1 MRLKKKGASENVP
14 PKRPCFY
21 GEGCIISEAGMSTI
35 PRYRF
40 CGIEDTR
47 RVSKR
52 IVFIYPE
59 SAMKQRLDKDHV
71 DLSDIYCYDDFKL
84 IKKTRAFHPYR
95 VERRFAFKGAD
106 YMAAFDRVKS
116 GIPEMD
122 EALDNIRLGDNVVW
136 RVSELSQ
143 FKLFMEPYVKQA
155 IEDKRN
161 IIYFRFA
168 SHEPL
173 LEDCP
178 EVRRVT
184 VPLSHR
190 FENFT
195 VDIHNVIEEEGKD
208 AFYVFDC
215 LSELQTAWATDLMMG
230 NFFRVTC
237 PFLFILD
244 TVAFFPIIR
253 GKHSVQAVNKILNTT
268 QLFFDVYSDN
278 KNIYVRPEKV
288 WNRNSHTMFLPHTYN
303 PETGAFRP
311 ILDGVKS
318 SRFYQALGQA
328 QRSAE
333 EQYSDSW
340 DRYFNRVKLLKE
352 NGMDITGD
360 CHRMCDIMMTRDDK
374 MRQMVKKHFT
384 PQDYFAVRDHM
395 VGTGMIGGKACGMLL
410 ARAIIRNKE
419 SDISEVLEPHDSFYV
434 GSDLY
439 YTYIVDNNLWDTRI
453 KQRTEDGYFE
463 LAQELADKIM
473 GGTFSDAMRD
483 QFVRI
488 IEYYGQDPYI
498 IRSSSILEDGFGNA
512 FAGKYESVFCV
523 NRGSLEER
531 LEEFEHAIKVVYASS
546 MSLSALDYRKRRG
559 LDKRDEQMALL
570 IQRVSGS
577 YYGSNYMPCAAGV
590 GYSYSPYRIMKE
602 SDPTAGMLRLVMGLG
617 TSAVDRTE
625 GSYPRIVNLDMP
637 QKTPY
642 SSSTDKH
649 KFSQGKAE
657 VINMTDQTLKK
668 LPLEDIAPDI
678 PNYLGRILFEHDYD
692 AESRLR
698 EMGRRRDVRFI
709 SCKGLVANSTL
720 MEQMKRMLHC
730 IQEEYEYPVDI
741 EFTINISENGEYS
754 IDLLQCRPLQV
765 QKGQSGTVIPP
776 DVPEG
781 HILLETKG
789 SSMGMCKAT
798 DIDIV
803 VYVDPVKYY
812 NMPYKEKDLVAK
824 LVGKINGRYGD
835 MGKHMMLIVPGRV
848 GTTSPELGVP
858 TAFFDISAYEIICEI
873 EESKAGY
880 NPELSYG
887 SHIFQDLVE
896 SEILYTAV
904 FNSEKTVHFSP
915 EKLESS
921 KDLVSEFEQSE
932 TLSDIVHIYDVSDR
946 KCTVYNDVANE
957 HLMITC

>member
-1 MRLKKKGASENVP
+1 
-14 PKRPCFY
+14 
-21 GEGCIISEAGMSTI
+21 
-35 PRYRF
+35 
-40 CGIEDTR
+40 
-47 RVSKR
+47 
-52 IVFIYPE
+52 
-59 SAMKQRLDKDHV
+59 
-71 DLSDIYCYDDFKL
+71 
-84 IKKTRAFHPYR
+84 
-95 VERRFAFKGAD
+95 
-106 YMAAFDRVKS
+106 MAAFDKVKS
-116 GIPEMD
+116 GIPQMD
-122 EALDNIRLGDNVVW
+122 EALDYIRLGDNVVW
-136 RVSELSQ
+136 RVSDLSE

-173 LEDCP
+173 VKDRP
-178 EVRRVT
+178 EIKTVC

-195 VDIHNVIEEEGKD
+195 VDIHNVIEREGKD

-253 GKHSVQAVNKILNTT
+253 GKHSVRAINKILNTT
-268 QLFFDVYSDN
+268 QLFFDVYSDK
-278 KNIYVRPEKV
+278 KNVYVRPEKV
-288 WNRNSHTMFLPHTYN
+288 WNRNSETMFLPHTYN
-303 PETGAFRP
+303 PENGDFKP

-318 SRFYQALGQA
+318 SHFYQTLGHA

-340 DRYFNRVKLLKE
+340 DRFFNRVKLMNE
-352 NGMDITGD
+352 NGMDIADD
-360 CHRMCDIMMTRDDK
+360 CYRMCDIMMTRDDK
-374 MRQMVKKHFT
+374 MREMVKKHFT
-384 PQDYFAVRDHM
+384 PKDYFEVRDHM

-410 ARAIIRNKE
+410 ARAIIRNRE
-419 SDISEVLEPHDSFYV
+419 EDISEVLEPHDSFYV
-434 GSDLY
+434 GSDVY

-453 KQRTEDGYFE
+453 RQRTDEGYFA
-463 LAQELADKIM
+463 LASEFAEGLM
-473 GGTFSDAMRD
+473 NGTFSQSMKE
-483 QFVRI
+483 QFIRI

-559 LDKRDEQMALL
+559 LDQRDEQMALL

-590 GYSYSPYRIMKE
+590 GYSYSPYKIMKD

-625 GSYPRIVNLDMP
+625 GSYPRIVNLDLP
-637 QKTPY
+637 EKSSY
-642 SSSTDKH
+642 SSSADKH

-657 VINMTDQTLKK
+657 VIDMSERTLKRYS
-668 LPLEDIAPDI
+668 LSDLEKDI
-678 PNYLGRILFEHDYD
+678 PKYLDKILLEHDFD
-692 AESRLR
+692 AERRLR
-698 EMGRRRDVRFI
+698 EMGRDRDVKFI
-709 SCKGLVANSTL
+709 SCKGLVSNKTL
-720 MEQMKRMLHC
+720 MEQMRRMLHC
-730 IQEEYEYPVDI
+730 IEEEYEYPVDT
-741 EFTINISENGEYS
+741 EFTINISESGEYS

-765 QKGQSGTVIPP
+765 QKGKTGTVIPADIP
-776 DVPEG
+776 KER
-781 HILLETKG
+781 IFLESKG
-789 SSMGMCKAT
+789 ASMGISKAT
-798 DIDIV
+798 KLDIIV
-803 VYVDPVKYY
+803 SVDPVGYY

-824 LVGKINGRYGD
+824 LIGRINWQYRD
-835 MGKHMMLIVPGRV
+835 AGKHMMLIVPGRV
-848 GTTSPELGVP
+848 GTSSPELGVP
-858 TAFFDISAYEIICEI
+858 TAFSDISAFEIICEA

-896 SEILYTAV
+896 AEILYTAV
-904 FNSEKTVHFSP
+904 FHNEKTIQYSP
-915 EKLESS
+915 EKLATS
-921 KDLVSEFEQSE
+921 KDLVSEFDKEGI
-932 TLSDIVHIYDVSDR
+932 LKDIVHVYDVSDR
-946 KCTVYNDVANE
+946 NCEVYNDVAGE
-957 HLMITC
+957 HLLITC